1 MRIFIFA
8 GGQNKEPSEGPIPP
22 SCRETDPPSY
32 HVPASPLHRYR
43 TYKAQCCG
51 SGRFIPDPNFFHPGS
66 ASKNLRI
73 LTQKLFPSSRKYD
86 RGCSFLIRIL
96 IFYPSRIQCQKGIG
110 SRIRIRNT
118 DKASGCLN
126 AHRQ

>member
-8 GGQNKEPSEGPIPP
+8 GGQDKESSEGPISP

-66 ASKNLRI
+66 TSKNLSI
-73 LTQKLFPSSRKYD
+73 LTQKLFSDPDPDFLPIPDPGSSVKKALD
-86 RGCSFLIRIL
+86 PGSGSATLIRPRVI
-96 IFYPSRIQCQKGIG
+96 
-110 SRIRIRNT
+110 
-118 DKASGCLN
+118 
-126 AHRQ
+126 